1 MTETTLNNELNI
13 LVNEAVTLGYKVN
26 KPIVKLDSIYGNKLG
41 YYAHRRNEIVIHDHY
56 ADNAD
61 TKEVMQTL
69 RHELAHAIAEQN
81 NTEKKAV
88 WHGQVW
94 KDILI
99 ALGGDAERY
108 HVGSYSKPAFVKK
121 TMKELYAILPTKPA
135 DTWERGT
142 YKQWLTRGY
151 HVMKGQKGQ
160 LVVWEFS
167 ADEYETDVDGK
178 TADWGRASAVYFT
191 PDQVEPNTRKEQ

>member
-1 MTETTLNNELNI
+1 MNETQLNNELNI
-13 LVNEAVTLGYKVN
+13 LVNEYSSLYKIN
-26 KPIVKLDSIYGNKLG
+26 KPSLMVDNVYGNKLG
-41 YYAHRRNEIVIHDHY
+41 YYSHAKNQIVIHEHY
-56 ADNAD
+56 AENAD
-61 TKEVMQTL
+61 PAEVMQTL

-99 ALGGDAERY
+99 ALGGDPERY
-108 HVGSYSKPAFVKK
+108 HQGTYSKPAFVKK
-121 TMKELYAILPTKPA
+121 SMKELYSILPTKPA
-135 DTWERGT
+135 TEWERGT

-167 ADEYETDVDGK
+167 ADEYETQEDGK
-178 TADWGRASAVYFT
+178 TSEWGRASAVYFT
-191 PDQVEPNTRKEQ
+191 PDQVEPNTRKDQ